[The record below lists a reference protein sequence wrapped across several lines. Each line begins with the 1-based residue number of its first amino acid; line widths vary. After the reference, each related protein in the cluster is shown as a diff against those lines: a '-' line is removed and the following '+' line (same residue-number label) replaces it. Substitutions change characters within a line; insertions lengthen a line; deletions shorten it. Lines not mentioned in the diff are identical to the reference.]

1 MPVFNCLITFSS
13 KEMEHEVTKKK
24 QGKIVIIAAFM
35 IVIIGIS
42 IFYWTRGGTYESTD
56 NAQVDGNIVPIRSSV
71 TAYIK
76 KIHFKDNENVKQGQL
91 LITFDTIELQAKVTE
106 AKAEL
111 ENAKA
116 NLNIAEN
123 KVSASTET
131 VKAYVQTSESG
142 QQGVISAKA
151 NLEKAQS
158 NFDRINNL
166 LKIKGATQEQFENAQ
181 TALQIAKSDYAKAV
195 NQYQSSLS
203 SSYSYKSQAKAEQ
216 SQIELARAV
225 IKQREAE
232 LILVQNQLE
241 HAFVTAPC
249 NGIVTKRAVQEGQ
262 YTSTGQSLC
271 VVINNDHFWISA
283 NFKETQLSKIKVGQK
298 VEIKID
304 ALSGLKL
311 EGIVESSSGS
321 TGAKFALLP
330 PDNATGNFIKIVQRV
345 PVRISLSPRTKD
357 IQDLLF
363 PGLSAFVKVKI
374 N

>member
-1 MPVFNCLITFSS
+1 
-13 KEMEHEVTKKK
+13 MEQEVTKKK
-24 QGKIVIIAAFM
+24 RGKLIIITAVLIVI
-35 IVIIGIS
+35 VSIS
-42 IFYWTRGGTYESTD
+42 IFYWLKSGTYESTD

-123 KVSASTET
+123 KVSASNET

-181 TALQIAKSDYAKAV
+181 TTLQIAKSDYARAV

-249 NGIVTKRAVQEGQ
+249 NGVVTKRAVQEGQ
-262 YTSTGQSLC
+262 YTSVGQSLC